1 MSAVCVPSGVAKNLI
16 TGLVEEII
24 SDEFT
29 FIFFLSKSC
38 FLKILLVVRLSHIF
52 PTATCPVEFAL
63 SLFLKC
69 KVPLYLSPSP
79 HRQEKELPCCICTC
93 SKDVTKRCFCIYHL
107 PITPRWSSRC
117 SEHSQWQ
124 CGHSWKITW

>member
-16 TGLVEEII
+16 TGFVAEII

-29 FIFFLSKSC
+29 LIFFLSKSC
-38 FLKILLVVRLSHIF
+38 LLKILLVVRLSHIF

-69 KVPLYLSPSP
+69 KVPPGEFEQLGKNF
-79 HRQEKELPCCICTC
+79 RTN
-93 SKDVTKRCFCIYHL
+93 
-107 PITPRWSSRC
+107 SSF
-117 SEHSQWQ
+117 SSSFSHVPP
-124 CGHSWKITW
+124 